1 MRKPPSASEK
11 AGERTAET
19 AFFLPAKARSA
30 RCGIVRARAI
40 LAPDKV
46 GDRTGGRHPSR
57 PDDTLVEIRRRP
69 PQWQLAQIVQH
80 LGEHLGMR
88 ITRRHRQP
96 HPAGGHPKAHPDLDQ
111 LQPQRATLRPRQASQ
126 HPTVE
131 SIHSGSCLA
140 F

>member
-1 MRKPPSASEK
+1 MRKPPSASDK

-19 AFFLPAKARSA
+19 AFFRPAKARSA
-30 RCGIVRARAI
+30 RCGMVRARAI

-88 ITRRHRQP
+88 ITR
-96 HPAGGHPKAHPDLDQ
+96 HPNAHPDLDQ
-111 LQPQRATLRPRQASQ
+111 LQPQRATLRPRQAGALGAQ
-126 HPTVE
+126 TT
-131 SIHSGSCLA
+131 
-140 F
+140 